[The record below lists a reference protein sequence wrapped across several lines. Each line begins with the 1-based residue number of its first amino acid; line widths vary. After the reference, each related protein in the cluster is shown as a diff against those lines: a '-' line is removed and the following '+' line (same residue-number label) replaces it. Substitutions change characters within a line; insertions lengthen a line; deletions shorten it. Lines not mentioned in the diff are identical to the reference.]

1 MKTVYVCGDSFAS
14 TDSDYPGMS
23 WTEQLNANIVNLSR
37 VAGSN
42 LLISLQV
49 DKAIAN
55 QPDYIICL
63 FTGVTRDEV
72 QFGDTVTKTTL
83 LDRFYN
89 YANPIAGTDLVSYS
103 IPTMEYGPFDKRQL
117 SVLKD
122 YHSNFLD
129 LDLLIY
135 KNKCIIES
143 TLQRLAD
150 SQIPFVFDQGG
161 FEHKSFSIKTDYFKK
176 FDSYRSKHNLWD
188 YAPKR
193 NLRPYFHIDNPATHK
208 MIAEYYNDKIN
219 SINT

>member
-1 MKTVYVCGDSFAS
+1 MKTVYICGDSFAS

-23 WTEQLNANIVNLSR
+23 WTEQLNATVVNLSR

-49 DKAIAN
+49 DRALEN
-55 QPDYIICL
+55 NPDYIICL

-72 QFGDTVTKTTL
+72 HFRNTVTKSDL

-89 YANPIAGTDLVSYS
+89 YTDPTTGTDLVSYS
-103 IPTMEYGPFDKRQL
+103 IPTMEYGPFDKKQL

-122 YHSNFLD
+122 YQTNFLD

-143 TLQRLAD
+143 ALQRLVD
-150 SQIPFVFDQGG
+150 SGIPFIFDQGG
-161 FEHKSFSIKTDYFKK
+161 FEHKSFSTKTNYFEK
-176 FDSYRSKHNLWD
+176 FNSNRSKHNLWD

-208 MIAEYYNDKIN
+208 MIAEYYNSKIN
-219 SINT
+219 DKT